1 LVAKIKR
8 EWIEE
13 RPVVTAE
20 QAAAFVSE
28 RYGMEAAVIRELAG
42 ERDRNYYVAAGDG
55 REFVLK
61 IAHALERLEN
71 LDLQNQVLGHLA
83 KNAPNLPCPRVVTA
97 VSGETIASIQ
107 TPSHNSHY
115 TRLLTYLPG
124 RPLAEVQ
131 PHSPALLENLGHFLG
146 QMDAAMSDFSHPA
159 AYRLF
164 HWRATETAATI
175 RRHLDPLP
183 DHARRSLVRHFLNL
197 FEGHTLPLLAS
208 LRSGVI
214 QNDAN
219 DYNVLVNEDGDGR
232 PFISGVIDFG
242 DALHAP
248 LVCEV
253 AVAAAYAIFD
263 KDDPLEAAAAVV
275 KGYHQSYPLLAED
288 VASLYELISIRLCLS
303 VTVSAYQ
310 QRLRP
315 DDEYLSISERPGWEA
330 LEKLVGYEPVMVE
343 NRFRDA
349 CDMPP
354 RPTARARSKV
364 ENLALRQAHIGPSL
378 SVSYREP
385 LKIVRGF
392 RQYLYDENGRRY
404 LDCVNNVAHVGHC
417 HPTVVEVGQRQ
428 MALLNTNT
436 RYLHN
441 LLAEYAERLCATFPE
456 PLNVCYFV
464 CSGSEANELALRL
477 ARTYTNRHDILVVD
491 GAYHGNT
498 ATLVEIS
505 PYKFKGPGGRGKAD
519 YVHVAP
525 MPDGYR
531 GPYKGQGVET
541 GQRYASHVREAVE
554 TAGANGR
561 PIAAFM
567 CESLMGCGGQIVL
580 PEGYLKAA
588 FEAVRAAGGV
598 CIADEVQVGF
608 GRVGRHFWG
617 FELQGVVPDIVTL
630 GKPMGNGHPL
640 AAVVTT
646 PEIAAAFANGMEYFN
661 TFGGNPVSCAIGMAV
676 LDVIEAEG
684 LQERAG
690 EVGRYLMAKLKE
702 LQNHHPLIGDV
713 RGEGLFI
720 GIELVKDRETL
731 EPAGEEAAAVVEAM
745 KNRGILLSTDG
756 PLHNVIKIK
765 PPLVF
770 NKDDADFLVGEL
782 VIVLK

>member
-1 LVAKIKR
+1 MEKIKP

-13 RPVVTAE
+13 RPDVSPE

-28 RYGMEAAVIRELAG
+28 QYLIETAEIRELAG
-42 ERDRNYYVAAGDG
+42 ERDRNYYVTATDG
-55 REFVLK
+55 RKFVLK
-61 IAHALERLEN
+61 IAHALEKREN
-71 LDLQNQVLGHLA
+71 LDLQNQALAHLA
-83 KNAPNLPCPRVVTA
+83 QKAPDLLCPRVIPA
-97 VSGETIASIQ
+97 ASGHPILPFNGPNQ
-107 TPSHNSHY
+107 YPHL

-131 PHSPALLENLGHFLG
+131 PHSPDLLENLGCVLG
-146 QMDAAMSDFSHPA
+146 QMNQALSDFSHPA
-159 AYRLF
+159 AHRPF

-175 RRHLDPLP
+175 RRHLDAIPE
-183 DHARRSLVRHFLNL
+183 HGRRALIRHFLNL
-197 FEGHTLPLLAS
+197 FERHTLPRLSS

-219 DYNVLVNEDGDGR
+219 DYNILVQEDESGR
-232 PFISGVIDFG
+232 PTISGIIDFG
-242 DALHAP
+242 DILHAP
-248 LVCEV
+248 IICEA

-263 KDDPLEAAAAVV
+263 KDDPIEAAAAVT
-275 KGYHQSYPLLAED
+275 KGYHHAYPLLAEEL
-288 VASLYELISIRLCLS
+288 ASLYELISIRLCLS
-303 VTVSAYQ
+303 VTLSAYQ
-310 QRLRP
+310 QQLRP
-315 DDEYLSISERPGWEA
+315 DDSYLSISERPGWET
-330 LEKLVGYEPVMVE
+330 LEKLVGYDPVMVE
-343 NRFRDA
+343 NRFRAA
-349 CDMPP
+349 CNL
-354 RPTARARSKV
+354 PTRQLYTKT
-364 ENLALRQAHIGPSL
+364 ENLTLRQTHIGPSL
-378 SVSYREP
+378 SVSYQEP
-385 LKIVRGF
+385 LKMVRGF

-417 HPTVVEVGQRQ
+417 HPTVVEAGQRQ

-436 RYLHN
+436 RYLHD

-456 PLNVCYFV
+456 PLSVCYFV

-477 ARTYTNRHDILVVD
+477 ARTYTNRRDILVVD

-498 ATLVEIS
+498 ATLVKIS
-505 PYKFKGPGGRGKAD
+505 PYKFNGPGGRGQAD

-541 GQRYASHVREAVE
+541 GQRYAHHVREAVE
-554 TAGANGR
+554 TASANDQ
-561 PIAAFM
+561 PLAAFI
-567 CESLMGCGGQIVL
+567 CESLLGCGGQIVL
-580 PEGYLKAA
+580 PDGYLSAA
-588 FEAVRAAGGV
+588 FEAVRAGGGI
-598 CIADEVQVGF
+598 CITDEVQVGF

-676 LDVIEAEG
+676 LDVIEEEG
-684 LQERAG
+684 LQERA
-690 EVGRYLMAKLKE
+690 EAVGRYLMAGLKE

-731 EPAGEEAAAVVEAM
+731 EPAAEETAAVVEAM

-765 PPLVF
+765 PPLVI
-770 NKDDADFLVGEL
+770 DEGDAERLVGEL
-782 VIVLK
+782 AAVLS